1 MARLQ
6 ESSEVF
12 AGVTA
17 PFMRGLRAWSTAGSL
32 LLATVTIAA
41 AQTGASDYPSR
52 PVRIIVNVAP
62 GGGVDTAT
70 RIVAQRLAER
80 MGQPFVVENRA
91 SASGNVGAEA
101 VFHAAPDRRGT
112 RLNSTHLG

>member
-1 MARLQ
+1 MPKLQ
-6 ESSEVF
+6 ESSETF
-12 AGVTA
+12 AGITA
-17 PFMRGLRAWSTAGSL
+17 PLMRGLSAWSTMGSL

-41 AQTGASDYPSR
+41 AQSGASDYPSR

-80 MGQPFVVENRA
+80 MGQPFVVEHRA
-91 SASGNVGAEA
+91 SAAGNGGA
-101 VFHAAPDRRGT
+101 AAGLPAAAG
-112 RLNSTHLG
+112 G